1 MWTANGYKITL
12 PIADR
17 TMFGGRVT
25 LFKEGYGTL
34 TYLALKRIDVENRVS
49 ELTAEVARLKKE
61 NEEVV
66 ARNVALEQKVQ
77 EIYPLKEKLR
87 KVENKFGSLKVQY
100 QRVLDFIEGLKL
112 TQKLQKLLRVR

>member
-1 MWTANGYKITL
+1 MWTVNGCRIIL
-12 PIADR
+12 PTTDR
-17 TMFGGRVT
+17 TMCGGKVT
-25 LFKEGYGTL
+25 LFKEDYGTL
-34 TYLALKRIDVENRVS
+34 IHIARKRIAAENRVS
-49 ELTAEVARLKKE
+49 ELTTEVAKLKKE

>member
-25 LFKEGYGTL
+25 LFKEDYGTL

-87 KVENKFGSLKVQY
+87 KAENEIGSLKAMY
-100 QRVLDFIEGLKL
+100 QKVLEFIEGLKL

>member
-1 MWTANGYKITL
+1 M
-12 PIADR
+12 
-17 TMFGGRVT
+17 
-25 LFKEGYGTL
+25 
-34 TYLALKRIDVENRVS
+34 S

-87 KVENKFGSLKVQY
+87 KAENEIGSLKAMY
-100 QRVLDFIEGLKL
+100 QKVLEFIEGLKL
-112 TQKLQKLLRVR
+112 TQKLQKFLRVR